1 MTASEIATASDKM
14 IACGGWNIDEIRRRA
29 GDPILNTEWSKKH
42 FITRNYESMSE
53 LGAEN
58 KTDGVSGKVKM
69 NEMNQP
75 NEGGAHGNNGT

>member
-42 FITRNYESMSE
+42 FITRNYADMSE
-53 LGAEN
+53 LGAGDMAGGISEKEN
-58 KTDGVSGKVKM
+58 MGKT
-69 NEMNQP
+69 NQTD
-75 NEGGAHGNNGT
+75 EGGAYESNGA